1 MFRRLPIGPELSQ
14 KVDGTGSA
22 HMELGTLQAENGQRA
37 HVTLISTSFARGH
50 SEQPPLQPQQRQLRP
65 RQLPLHYQVLS
76 FQENKVLNKSSN
88 KSV

>member
-37 HVTLISTSFARGH
+37 HVTLILTSFARGH
-50 SEQPPLQPQQRQLRP
+50 LEQPPLQPQQRLLRPRQLRP

-76 FQENKVLNKSSN
+76 FKKN
-88 KSV
+88 